1 MWKVFRFLSSAHLCG
16 IFKYKSRW
24 CNIDAIVR
32 EVNGL
37 VEVIFQGQNIILV
50 SSTLAI
56 IFGGLK
62 WTTKK
67 INKKQDDMIVQL
79 DKRLDDIEREQ
90 LRTQI
95 LTGIDSHRFSKSEV
109 LYFFD
114 KYKNLNGNSFVDD
127 KVNEYVRNLDK
138 ENYDV

>member
-1 MWKVFRFLSSAHLCG
+1 M
-16 IFKYKSRW
+16 I
-24 CNIDAIVR
+24 NIDAIIR
-32 EVNGL
+32 EVNEL
-37 VEVIFQGQNIILV
+37 IEVLFQGQNIILL

-56 IFGGLK
+56 VYGGVK
-62 WTTKK
+62 WTAFK
-67 INKKQDDMIVQL
+67 INEKQDEIIAKL

-95 LTGIDSHRFSKSEV
+95 LTGIDSRRFSKSEV

-114 KYKNLNGNSFVDD
+114 KYKNLNGDSFVED

-138 ENYDV
+138 EDYDV